1 MVRGRSKG
9 EEAMMRASQS
19 TIGRLRRLVL
29 GGAFAA
35 LLALGVAGADVQ
47 GDPSQWGVTAGDPS
61 QWSAV
66 AGDPSQWGVAGDPSQ
81 WGVEANRPSGVDD
94 PMYY

>member
-1 MVRGRSKG
+1 MRESRS
-9 EEAMMRASQS
+9 
-19 TIGRLRRLVL
+19 TVGRLRRFVL

-35 LLALGVAGADVQ
+35 LLAVGAVGADVQ
-47 GDPSQWGVTAGDPS
+47 GDPSQWGVTGGDPS

-81 WGVEANRPSGVDD
+81 WGAEANRRTTTEE
-94 PMYY
+94 PMLA